1 MPMTFSFANNFG
13 VIIFAF
19 YLLVEVIDSMK
30 IAVGDIIWCCHMIP
44 AKADKYCANYAEQI
58 LMEFSLHP

>member
-30 IAVGDIIWCCHMIP
+30 IAGGDIIWCCHMIP
-44 AKADKYCANYAEQI
+44 AKTDKYCANHAEQI

>member
-1 MPMTFSFANNFG
+1 MPRTFSFANNFG

-19 YLLVEVIDSMK
+19 YLLVEVIDSVK
-30 IAVGDIIWCCHMIP
+30 IAGGDIIWCWHMIP
-44 AKADKYCANYAEQI
+44 AKTDKYCANYAEQI